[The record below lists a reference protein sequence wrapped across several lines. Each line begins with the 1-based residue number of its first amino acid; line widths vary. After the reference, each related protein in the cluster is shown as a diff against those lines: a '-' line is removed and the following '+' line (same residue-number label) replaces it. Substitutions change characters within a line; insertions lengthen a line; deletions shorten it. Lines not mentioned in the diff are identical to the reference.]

1 MFSIVS
7 LILRVLGWLILAVL
21 CWVLFVET
29 VVRLVRR
36 YWHFPVPP
44 IVAYFLN
51 SPLRRK
57 IQPPEKVV
65 GWMDIRPG
73 LQVLELG
80 PGPGTFTFAAAKRA
94 GPEGQVY
101 AVDIQP
107 QMIAKLEAEI
117 KRRGVSNVS
126 PKVASAYELP
136 LPDQSVDRAFMITVL
151 CEIPDRQRA
160 LGEIKRVLK
169 PDGLLAVGEALFDP
183 DYPRRRTVIAWCRQ
197 AGFELVGNYGSWL
210 HYLLVFRQV

>member
-51 SPLRRK
+51 SPLRQK
-57 IQPPEKVV
+57 MQPPEQVV

-73 LQVLELG
+73 MQVLELG
-80 PGPGTFTFAAAKRA
+80 PGPGTFTFEAAKLA

-117 KRRGVSNVS
+117 KRRGISNVV
-126 PKVASAYELP
+126 PKLASAYELP
-136 LPDQSVDRAFMITVL
+136 LPAASVDRAFMITVL